1 MCLSAVLQDTGPA
14 QDALHQAE
22 ERLKGLQAAYEQEKG
37 KAEVRPSCCPGM
49 CFLQC
54 HILSRQHAHGTR
66 THLCWMSR
74 RRGAS
79 WRR

>member
-1 MCLSAVLQDTGPA
+1 MCLSAVLQDTGAA

-54 HILSRQHAHGTR
+54 HIL
-66 THLCWMSR
+66 
-74 RRGAS
+74 
-79 WRR
+79 